1 MNIQILVSKKGTQV
15 VTATNLHDVL
25 NLPLHKY
32 NSNIKRW
39 LTDVYAFEDD
49 VREPAI
55 MNDYALRNAK
65 GKRED
70 YYISLEFAKLITLSS
85 NSQVK
90 QELGKYFLSL
100 ENKTSKDEMLTK
112 DQVLAV
118 LELTKV
124 MGLIS
129 CQKSVEKKH
138 QNRFTENQGKAY
150 EWWNYRAKLLGYS
163 VKELKEKMQKVGQ
176 TYKGKNLLQML
187 MHLDKYEI
195 IRMAVIDLFLSLGK
209 SETYAKNMGDLA
221 KVFASEMKVE
231 IWDDRKSELKFTHN
245 INMELVNEVKS
256 FQDEGQTLGLW
267 LQRQTA

>member
-25 NLPLHKY
+25 DLPLHKY
-32 NSNIKRW
+32 NSNIKKW
-39 LTDVYAFEDD
+39 LADVYAFEDD
-49 VREPAI
+49 VREPVI
-55 MNDYALRNAK
+55 MNDYALRNTK

-70 YYISLEFAKLITLSS
+70 YYFSLEFAKLVTLSS

-90 QELGKYFLSL
+90 QELAKYFLNL
-100 ENKTSKDEMLTK
+100 EGKTSKDELLTK

-129 CQKSVEKKH
+129 CQKSAEKQH
-138 QNRFTENQGKAY
+138 QNRFTEAQGKAY
-150 EWWNYRAKLLGYS
+150 EWWNYRANLLGYS
-163 VKELKEKMQKVGQ
+163 VKELKDKMQQVGQ

-195 IRMAVIDLFLSLGK
+195 IRMAVIDLFLALGK
-209 SETYAKNMGDLA
+209 GEKYAKNMGDLA
-221 KVFASEMKVE
+221 KVFANEMKVE
-231 IWDDRKSELKFTHN
+231 IWDDRKSDLQFTHN
-245 INMELVNEVKS
+245 VNMELVNEVKS
-256 FQDEGQTLGLW
+256 FQNEGQTLDLW
-267 LQRQTA
+267 LRRQTA

>member
-1 MNIQILVSKKGTQV
+1 
-15 VTATNLHDVL
+15 
-25 NLPLHKY
+25 
-32 NSNIKRW
+32 
-39 LTDVYAFEDD
+39 
-49 VREPAI
+49 
-55 MNDYALRNAK
+55 MNDYALRNTK

-70 YYISLEFAKLITLSS
+70 YYLSLELAKLITLSS

-90 QELGKYFLSL
+90 QELAKYFLNL
-100 ENKTSKDEMLTK
+100 ENKPSRDEMLTK

-129 CQKSVEKKH
+129 CQKSVEKLH
-138 QNRFTENQGKAY
+138 QNKYTEAQGKAY
-150 EWWNYRAKLLGYS
+150 QWWNYRANLLGYS
-163 VKELKEKMQKVGQ
+163 VRELKDKMQKVGQ

-195 IRMAVIDLFLSLGK
+195 IRMAVIDLFLALGK

-231 IWDDRKSELKFTHN
+231 IWDDRKSEIKFSHDL
-245 INMELVNEVKS
+245 NMQLVNEVKS
-256 FQDEGQTLGLW
+256 FQNEGQYLGLW
-267 LQRQTA
+267 LRRQTA